1 MIKKLLK
8 KIQYIVLRYKL
19 KREIKITQKN
29 YRKGKR
35 IVYHDNGYY
44 QPVDKEVMQR
54 LKEII
59 G

>member
-1 MIKKLLK
+1 MIKKLLE

-29 YRKGKR
+29 YHKGKR
-35 IVYHDNGYY
+35 IVCRNNGYY
-44 QPVDKEVMQR
+44 QPVDKEAMQR